1 VAAQNLLLTEFIPAQ
16 ADFAEVTAICFAVF
30 VTFICSFQ
38 FRIWWEEPDRLA
50 ETAGQRKALGMLF
63 AIGFLAFFS
72 LLFWQ
77 WGFEQFSLV
86 WAISLGTSFAMLG
99 LTPAFV
105 YFVSLLLLRPWEL
118 GSNDDLLFSLPRA
131 SAMIVSTLFLIHLIR
146 ERAVRVFWTK
156 ECTIL
161 VAFALWLFLTSTQGS
176 DPGEAQSFYWDN
188 IARAVVVFFL
198 TVNVLKNKRDLLVYQ
213 QVMISVALVVACL
226 AIYYSQ
232 VLGHKDATSR
242 LSYLGLLGDPNDI
255 SAFLL
260 LVLPFAVKPFF
271 SPIRKARR
279 LIFPTVFFIV
289 LLFLIYLAQSRGAI
303 VGLLAFGACVVVDR
317 SANKKRAVVL
327 AMLLLFA
334 YLPAKMLL
342 HREEGDL
349 KESGRS
355 RLIYWQTGIQMAIKH
370 PLVGVGFNDFPN
382 QYQNYLTE
390 PIADEFGKRTAHS
403 SWVLVLSENG
413 FPGFLLFLSLYLLS
427 LRRAFRIRKDNPEYF
442 YSLITYGV
450 AMSFLSHAYLL
461 FPYLIFS
468 FVIVSDCVLTSQS
481 TMRERRLSSSTP

>member
-1 VAAQNLLLTEFIPAQ
+1 
-16 ADFAEVTAICFAVF
+16 
-30 VTFICSFQ
+30 
-38 FRIWWEEPDRLA
+38 
-50 ETAGQRKALGMLF
+50 
-63 AIGFLAFFS
+63 
-72 LLFWQ
+72 
-77 WGFEQFSLV
+77 
-86 WAISLGTSFAMLG
+86 
-99 LTPAFV
+99 
-105 YFVSLLLLRPWEL
+105 
-118 GSNDDLLFSLPRA
+118 
-131 SAMIVSTLFLIHLIR
+131 
-146 ERAVRVFWTK
+146 
-156 ECTIL
+156 
-161 VAFALWLFLTSTQGS
+161 
-176 DPGEAQSFYWDN
+176 
-188 IARAVVVFFL
+188 
-198 TVNVLKNKRDLLVYQ
+198 
-213 QVMISVALVVACL
+213 
-226 AIYYSQ
+226 
-232 VLGHKDATSR
+232 
-242 LSYLGLLGDPNDI
+242 
-255 SAFLL
+255 
-260 LVLPFAVKPFF
+260 
-271 SPIRKARR
+271 
-279 LIFPTVFFIV
+279 
-289 LLFLIYLAQSRGAI
+289 
-303 VGLLAFGACVVVDR
+303 VVVDR